1 MHPSAL
7 LLIMVVAAGTAMVHG
22 HRPTAAHTP
31 AALFWEKAMP
41 GTRMPDAIAHLVQ
54 RGIDHSPLVEH
65 YTASPSANNVC
76 IIYDVVCNLRSM
88 SSSGAGHLFFHEAQ
102 LRRGSTMTA
111 SFPAEPESAILP
123 HDVADKVPFTNL
135 LDVLAAFNI
144 PAGSGE
150 AAEVSDTLRRC
161 QAPSPLTG
169 GEPKACATSLEATV
183 RSAMDMLGATN
194 GGGAWAAAS
203 ALPRSGLPLQP
214 YEVEEVTLL
223 AGAGDL
229 YVACHKMPF
238 PYAVYHCH
246 VTGVSTKAYKVSL
259 RGRAAAAMVLVAV
272 CHHDTS
278 RWNPAHPAFEVLHTR
293 PGGAPVCHLMPYA
306 NLVFGKK
313 AEGTAI
319 F

>member
-1 MHPSAL
+1 MHPPAL
-7 LLIMVVAAGTAMVHG
+7 LLIMVVTAGAAAMVHG
-22 HRPTAAHTP
+22 HRTAAHTP

-41 GTRMPDAIAHLVQ
+41 GTRMPDTIAHLVQ
-54 RGIDHSPLVEH
+54 RGIDDHSPLVEH

-76 IIYDVVCNLRSM
+76 IIYDVVCNLRSRPPLLPR
-88 SSSGAGHLFFHEAQ
+88 GAAASRQHHDRLLPGRAGVRHPPARRRQQGPLHKPPRRPRRLQ
-102 LRRGSTMTA
+102 HPGGLRRG
-111 SFPAEPESAILP
+111 
-123 HDVADKVPFTNL
+123 
-135 LDVLAAFNI
+135 
-144 PAGSGE
+144 G
-150 AAEVSDTLRRC
+150 
-161 QAPSPLTG
+161 G
-169 GEPKACATSLEATV
+169 GERHPAQVPGAVAPHRRRAQGV
-183 RSAMDMLGATN
+183 RHVAGGHRAERHGGMDMLGATN

-203 ALPRSGLPLQP
+203 ALPRSGLPPQQ
-214 YEVEEVTLL
+214 YEVEEVTPL
-223 AGAGDL
+223 AATGDQ

-246 VTGVSTKAYKVSL
+246 MTGVSTKAYKVSL
-259 RGRAAAAMVLVAV
+259 RSRAAAAMVVVAV